1 MMVNTGIGHR
11 FGREMFQLVKGAIDR
26 TLTVLDK
33 QEEVFEKILFHQ
45 AMSGDVSSEL
55 QR

>member
-1 MMVNTGIGHR
+1 MMVNAGIGRR
-11 FGREMFQLVKGAIDR
+11 FGREMFQLFESAIDR
-26 TLTVLDK
+26 TSAVLDK

-45 AMSGDVSSEL
+45 AMPGNVSSEL